1 MNKNKK
7 TVIGTF
13 TGKCCDATVSN
24 NNDMF
29 LGKDLF
35 TNLFQSEEYKRA
47 LANGYYIGYL
57 GHPEDPG
64 CMDYEHAC
72 IVMTECHMDDN
83 GEVFGTF
90 DLVDTPVGRI
100 VKAFI
105 DAGVTFGISIRGAGD
120 VAGDGTVDPETF
132 VFRGFDLVT
141 FPAYDDAVPTFQ
153 EIAASSDLDKQVKY
167 KKVCA
172 TINKSLESI
181 TSSTTLETIQAQ
193 FNENSDEYKVIEGRK
208 AELCDE
214 GVIDEDDTE
223 VILTEKVNAMTELY
237 LKEVEANNGLR
248 RQVRDLK
255 CSVSASS
262 IKYDRKLKSIRRIA
276 ANQVAA
282 LEKELDSVTGSYKVA
297 VAANTRLKRDN
308 QQLKDSNRQLKDSN
322 RQLKDDNLKYTHKI
336 EANSKTICERDST
349 ISDLEAKLRKTVTA
363 NSKVENRA
371 SNLDEEVKSLRAR
384 VEAAEQMVL
393 NYQQAYANMYA
404 NALGVHLENIAVTAS
419 TSVSELQK
427 MISGGTNTCGM
438 TAAPFVEPEP
448 YEVTDIEE
456 DNDGEMVTL

>member
-1 MNKNKK
+1 MKKNKK

-13 TGKCCDATVSN
+13 SGKCCDATVSN

-29 LGKDLF
+29 LGEDLF
-35 TNLFQSEEYKRA
+35 NNLFQSEEYKRA
-47 LANGYYIGYL
+47 LENGYYIGYL
-57 GHPEDPG
+57 GHPQDPG
-64 CMDYEHAC
+64 CMDFEHAC
-72 IVMTECHMDDN
+72 IVMTECHMDSN
-83 GEVFGTF
+83 GEIFGTF

-141 FPAYDDAVPTFQ
+141 FPAYDDAVPTFK

-172 TINKSLESI
+172 TINKSLQSI
-181 TSSTTLETIQAQ
+181 QSSTTLETIQAQ
-193 FNENSDEYKVIEGRK
+193 FNENSDEYKVIEDRK
-208 AELCDE
+208 NEL
-214 GVIDEDDTE
+214 EDDGIE
-223 VILTEKVNAMTELY
+223 DVDKEGILADKVKGMTQLY
-237 LKEVEANNGLR
+237 LEQVEANTSMRKEVIELKRQLVQAKTDNR
-248 RQVRDLK
+248 RRL
-255 CSVSASS
+255 SVIKRITASQIDS
-262 IKYDRKLKSIRRIA
+262 
-276 ANQVAA
+276 
-282 LEKELDSVTGSYKVA
+282 LEGELESVTGSYRA
-297 VAANTRLKRDN
+297 SVAASSKLKK
-308 QQLKDSNRQLKDSN
+308 QIEQLKK
-322 RQLKDDNLKYTHKI
+322 DNLKYTHKI

-363 NSKVENRA
+363 SSKVENRA

-404 NALGVHLENIAVTAS
+404 NALGVCLENLPVTAS
-419 TSVSELQK
+419 TSVSELK
-427 MISGGTNTCGM
+427 DMISSGTNTSGM
-438 TAAPFVEPEP
+438 AASPFVDTDP
-448 YEVTDIEE
+448 YDITEIEDEE
-456 DNDGEMVTL
+456 NSEDDMVTL

>member
-1 MNKNKK
+1 MKKNKK

-13 TGKCCDATVSN
+13 SGKCCDATVSN

-29 LGKDLF
+29 LGEDLF
-35 TNLFQSEEYKRA
+35 NNLFQSEEYKRA
-47 LANGYYIGYL
+47 LENGYYIGFL

-64 CMDYEHAC
+64 CMDFEHAC
-72 IVMTECHMDDN
+72 IVMTECHMDSN
-83 GEVFGTF
+83 GEIFGTF

-120 VAGDGTVDPETF
+120 IAGDGTVDPETF

-141 FPAYDDAVPTFQ
+141 FPAYDDAVPTFK

-172 TINKSLESI
+172 TINKSLQSI
-181 TSSTTLETIQAQ
+181 KSNTTLETIQAQ
-193 FNENSDEYKVIEGRK
+193 FNENSDEYKVIEDRK
-208 AELCDE
+208 NEL
-214 GVIDEDDTE
+214 EDDGIEDVDTE
-223 VILTEKVNAMTELY
+223 EILADKVKGMTQLY
-237 LKEVEANNGLR
+237 LEQVEANTSMRKEVIELKRQLIQAKTDNR
-248 RQVRDLK
+248 RRL
-255 CSVSASS
+255 SAV
-262 IKYDRKLKSIRRIA
+262 KRITA
-276 ANQVAA
+276 SQIDS
-282 LEKELDSVTGSYKVA
+282 LEGELASVTGSYRA
-297 VAANTRLKRDN
+297 SVAASSKLKK
-308 QQLKDSNRQLKDSN
+308 QIEQLKK
-322 RQLKDDNLKYTHKI
+322 DNLKYTHKI

-349 ISDLEAKLRKTVTA
+349 ISDLEARLRKTVTA
-363 NSKVENRA
+363 SSKVENRA

-404 NALGVHLENIAVTAS
+404 NALGVHLENLSVTAS
-419 TSVSELQK
+419 TSVSELK
-427 MISGGTNTCGM
+427 DMISAGTNTSGM

-448 YEVTDIEE
+448 YEVTDIEDE
-456 DNDGEMVTL
+456 DDGEMVTL

>member
-1 MNKNKK
+1 MKKNKK

-13 TGKCCDATVSN
+13 SGKCCDATVSN

-29 LGKDLF
+29 LGEDLF
-35 TNLFQSEEYKRA
+35 NNLFQSEEYKRA
-47 LANGYYIGYL
+47 LENGYYIGYL

-64 CMDYEHAC
+64 CMDFEHAC
-72 IVMTECHMDDN
+72 IVMTECHMDSN
-83 GEVFGTF
+83 GEIFGTF

-172 TINKSLESI
+172 TINKSLQSI
-181 TSSTTLETIQAQ
+181 KSGTTLETIQAQ
-193 FNENSDEYKVIEGRK
+193 FNENSDEYKVIEDRK
-208 AELCDE
+208 NELEDN
-214 GVIDEDDTE
+214 GVEDVDKE
-223 VILTEKVNAMTELY
+223 EILADKVKGMTQLY
-237 LKEVEANNGLR
+237 LEQVEANTSMRKEVIELKRQLVQAQTDNR
-248 RQVRDLK
+248 RRL
-255 CSVSASS
+255 SAV
-262 IKYDRKLKSIRRIA
+262 KRITA
-276 ANQVAA
+276 SQIDS
-282 LEKELDSVTGSYKVA
+282 LERELESVTGSYRA
-297 VAANTRLKRDN
+297 SVAASSKLKK
-308 QQLKDSNRQLKDSN
+308 QIEQLKK
-322 RQLKDDNLKYTHKI
+322 DNLKYTHKI

-349 ISDLEAKLRKTVTA
+349 ISDLEARLRKTVTA

-404 NALGVHLENIAVTAS
+404 NALGVHLENLPVTAS
-419 TSVSELQK
+419 TSVSELK
-427 MISGGTNTCGM
+427 DMISAGTNTSGM
-438 TAAPFVEPEP
+438 AAAPFVEPEP
-448 YEVTDIEE
+448 YEVTDIEDE
-456 DNDGEMVTL
+456 DDGEMVTL